1 MAKLFKNNQQAVNLS
16 PRQRLENK
24 YNGARGNLLL
34 VVAFTLINVILL
46 VTNANTYFLFSA
58 YVPYFL
64 VDLGMFYCGKYPSE
78 FYAEHYPDMP
88 FVSSSLFYI
97 IIAVAF
103 VIILLYFIS
112 WLLIKKEKNGWLIF
126 ALVFFSFDTAIMF
139 LFNGINS
146 SMIMD
151 ILFHAWVIYS
161 LAIGIDAY
169 KKLKK
174 LDMEEAE
181 MQNAEFSAEAETAQS
196 EPILNGEEN
205 INLTE

>member
-24 YNGARGNLLL
+24 YNGAKGNLLL

-46 VTNANTYFLFSA
+46 ITNANTYFLFSA

-78 FYAEHYPDMP
+78 FYAEYYPDMS

-112 WLLIKKEKNGWLIF
+112 WLLIKKEKNGWLVF

-181 MQNAEFSAEAETAQS
+181 MQNAEFSVEAETAQS